1 MTTVETGDVRAPAWR
16 GGFGR
21 LWSAAVLSRFGDA
34 LRTAALP
41 LLAATLTD
49 RPLLIAAVT
58 ACGYLPWIVFGL
70 LGGAVADRV
79 DQRRAMWTV
88 DAVRGLLVGCF
99 AVAVALG
106 HASIGLLIALAFALT
121 TLQTLFDN
129 ASTALLP
136 ALVDRA
142 ELGSANARLMTG
154 QSVAGGL
161 LGAPVVPL
169 LIAAGAAAP
178 FAVDAVTFLVA
189 AALVASLRT
198 APPERKPRP
207 AGSTLRR
214 EIAEGLRTLWRDRA
228 LRGLCAATALC
239 NIGMGALIATL
250 VLLVTGWLDA
260 GTTGYVVA
268 MTAYT
273 VGSLIGG
280 PAGGPLVARVGRMRA
295 VLLAGIVQIGA
306 LVVMGSV
313 RHLVALALALA
324 VFGFMGMVWNVNTT
338 TLMQQRS
345 PTDMLGRVSSAFRT
359 LGVAGAPLG
368 ALLGGAVATVWG
380 LNSPALLAAAF
391 FVLSVIALIPVRKA
405 DVLVV
410 APHDDSTTA
419 HVTR

>member
-1 MTTVETGDVRAPAWR
+1 MATVDTGEPRAPAWR

-21 LWSAAVLSRFGDA
+21 LWSAAVLSSFGDA

-58 ACGYLPWIVFGL
+58 ACGYLPWLVFGL

-88 DAVRGLLVGCF
+88 DALRGLLVAAF
-99 AVAVALG
+99 AAAVALG
-106 HASIGLLIALAFALT
+106 HASVTLLIALAFALT

-129 ASTALLP
+129 AATALLP
-136 ALVDRA
+136 SLVGPA
-142 ELGSANARLMTG
+142 ELGAANARLMTG
-154 QSVAGGL
+154 QRVAGGL
-161 LGAPVVPL
+161 LGAPAVPL
-169 LIAAGAAAP
+169 LLMAGAAMP
-178 FAVDAVTFLVA
+178 FAADAVTFLAA
-189 AALVASLRT
+189 AALLASLRT
-198 APPERKPRP
+198 APPERAPRP

-214 EIAEGLRTLWRDRA
+214 EIADGLRTLWHDRA

-260 GTTGYVVA
+260 GTTGYAVA

-273 VGSLIGG
+273 VGSLVGG
-280 PAGGPLVARVGRMRA
+280 LVGGVLVARVGRVRA
-295 VLLAGIVQIGA
+295 VVCAGTVQIGA
-306 LVVMGSV
+306 LLVMGSV
-313 RHLVALALALA
+313 RHVVALAGALA
-324 VFGFMGMVWNVNTT
+324 VFGVMGMVWNVNTT

-345 PTDMLGRVSSAFRT
+345 PADLLGRVSSAFRT

-368 ALLGGAVATVWG
+368 ALLGGAAATAWG

-391 FVLSVIALIPVRKA
+391 FGLSVAALIPVRKG
-405 DVLVV
+405 DVFDV
-410 APHDDSTTA
+410 APHDDSTTTPVA
-419 HVTR
+419 R